1 MFAALRRV
9 ARRVVRSVAR
19 AGGRDVRLLERRP
32 LADAYGRVHAVTVRA
47 VALPAAV
54 RFLSEPAVEASD
66 GVLRSADC
74 VLTVPAGE
82 SVDVAN
88 DLVSIDG
95 VPYRVLKVVPD
106 AAGALQ
112 EWNCRRVR

>member
-19 AGGRDVRLLERRP
+19 EERRDVRLLKRKP
-32 LADAYGRVHAVTVRA
+32 QADAYGRVHAVTIRT

-54 RFLSEPAVEASD
+54 RFLSAPEVEASD
-66 GVLRSADC
+66 GVLRNADC
-74 VLTVPAGE
+74 VLTVASGVT
-82 SVDVAN
+82 VDVTN

-95 VPYRVLKVVPD
+95 APYRVLKIVPD